1 MIQSAF
7 QTSAANSAITS
18 LSRGAA
24 LPAHYGDPAGEYRL
38 ASTAAGLFDRSDRGL
53 AIVKGPDRATWLHNM
68 LTNAVKTVDANAGAY
83 AFALDVRGRVQFD
96 VNVLVLPDQ
105 IWLDLDLAAL
115 PAALAHLNK
124 FLIMEKAEIADH
136 SARFARL
143 AVSGPQA
150 SQVAAP
156 LGIANFDALP
166 ALESCWIDDGTARV
180 FRHDFTGLPG
190 FELIVPA
197 DCASAWWTRLSV
209 QLKVPP
215 VGFDTLDVLR
225 IEAGIPWLGRD
236 INEKTVAPETGQIER
251 AISYKKG
258 CYLGQEVVERM
269 RSHGTQ
275 ARRLVKLTA
284 DDAAGLSLPAPLR
297 HFDAEAEV
305 GRITSLAKHPSKKGW
320 VGLGYL
326 RTALETP
333 VVLHAGGTAVPVLV
347 TG

>member
-7 QTSAANSAITS
+7 QISTANCAITP

-24 LPAHYGDPAGEYRL
+24 LPAHYGDPVGEYEF

-53 AIVKGPDRATWLHNM
+53 AIVKGPDRAAWLHNM
-68 LTNAVKTVDANAGAY
+68 LTNAVKTVDANAGVY

-96 VNVLVLPDQ
+96 ANVLVLPDE
-105 IWLDLDLAAL
+105 IWLDIDLAAL

-124 FLIMEKAEIADH
+124 FLIMEKAEIADD
-136 SARFARL
+136 SVKFARL
-143 AVSGPQA
+143 GVSGPQA
-150 SQVAAP
+150 RQVAAT

-166 ALESCWIDDGTARV
+166 ALENCWIDGGAARV

-197 DCASAWWTRLSV
+197 HSAAAWWTRLSD
-209 QLKVPP
+209 QLKVRP
-215 VGFDTLDVLR
+215 VGFDALDVLR

-297 HFDAEAEV
+297 LMDLDQEL

-320 VGLGYL
+320 FGLGYL
-326 RTALETP
+326 RAAIETP

-347 TG
+347 AG